1 MKVILE
7 TCHVHCMR
15 YLHFYATTNVQNIVG
30 PANYCFQHI
39 TMSSKILCPAKY
51 CVHIL
56 IYTCSTFVCRHGTVL
71 SCFTLCSPLLYTQS
85 NLSYV
90 TFQRIIENL
99 KQGHLRQVVA

>member
-7 TCHVHCMR
+7 TCRVHCMR

-39 TMSSKILCPAKY
+39 TMSSKILCPHFNIHLFY
-51 CVHIL
+51 
-56 IYTCSTFVCRHGTVL
+56 FVCRHGTVL